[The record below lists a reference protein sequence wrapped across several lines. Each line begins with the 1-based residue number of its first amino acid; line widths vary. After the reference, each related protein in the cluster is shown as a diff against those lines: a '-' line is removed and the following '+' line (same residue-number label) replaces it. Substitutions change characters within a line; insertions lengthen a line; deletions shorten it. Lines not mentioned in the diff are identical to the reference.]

1 MTLHELFWRNIRIL
15 SCSQDASADSRGVS
29 MKERVEKIR
38 VLRLIARLNVGGP
51 AIHTILLTS
60 SLAPERF
67 DSTLVAGQIAPTE
80 GDMSYL
86 AQEQGVTP
94 LIIPELGTKFSG
106 RTI

>member
-1 MTLHELFWRNIRIL
+1 
-15 SCSQDASADSRGVS
+15 

-60 SLAPERF
+60 LLAPERF

-86 AQEQGVTP
+86 AQEQGVTHSSFRNWDV
-94 LIIPELGTKFSG
+94 KFSG